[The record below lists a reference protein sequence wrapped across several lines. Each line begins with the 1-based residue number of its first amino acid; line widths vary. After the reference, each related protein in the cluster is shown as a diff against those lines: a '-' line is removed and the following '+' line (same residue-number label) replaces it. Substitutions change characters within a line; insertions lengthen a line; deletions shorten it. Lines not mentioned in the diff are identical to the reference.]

1 MRCSVRL
8 ILAHL
13 YSSFCENGPEK
24 DDPAP
29 ISGFKGIEM
38 ILENELLGSYLR
50 ITKLG
55 EEIEFIHQLKII
67 ETNSIFPSLT
77 TE

>member
-55 EEIEFIHQLKII
+55 EEVNSY
-67 ETNSIFPSLT
+67 TN
-77 TE
+77 EDY